1 MLSPRQQL
9 GRQHTVSLLH
19 GRRGV
24 LMAAAAAAAA
34 AAAEKG
40 PAVVAQQPHEVP
52 AGLFFDAEGLIRTE
66 DKNNRNVEESQ
77 SLPRFLS

>member
-1 MLSPRQQL
+1 VLSPRQQL

-24 LMAAAAAAAA
+24 LMAAAAA